1 MTLLLL
7 SYSIRNFLTLFLSI
21 ELTKAM
27 LEAAEAKL
35 AGDERLREYA
45 QKRVDCFTSQLSD
58 SNPILTEISDAMT
71 LEGHCKEQ
79 MELAEERDDI
89 ESMNMWKTKKEAA
102 GERKSAGND
111 RLMECSTRY
120 KTMMR
125 SIREAGV

>member
-1 MTLLLL
+1 MALTLFK
-7 SYSIRNFLTLFLSI
+7 YSIRNFLTLFLSI

-27 LEAAEAKL
+27 LDASEAKL

-45 QKRVDCFTSQLSD
+45 QNRVDCFTSQLSD

-79 MELAEERDDI
+79 MELAEERNDT
-89 ESMNMWKTKKEAA
+89 ESMDMWKTKKEAA
-102 GERKSAGND
+102 GERKSAGNV

>member
-1 MTLLLL
+1 
-7 SYSIRNFLTLFLSI
+7 
-21 ELTKAM
+21 M
-27 LEAAEAKL
+27 LEASEAKL

-45 QKRVDCFTSQLSD
+45 QSRVDCFTSQLSD

-71 LEGHCKEQ
+71 LEGHCKEK
-79 MELAEERDDI
+79 MELAEERIDI
-89 ESMNMWKTKKEAA
+89 KSMEKWKTKKEAA
-102 GERKSAGND
+102 GERKSAGNV